1 MGVARKF
8 KKINKMK
15 NRITLKNLSEISG
28 LSISTISKSLSDSLE
43 ISNSTKKKVKKLAKK
58 YNYRPN
64 VFASGLRKGDVK
76 TLGVIIPNLLNPF
89 YAKVLMG
96 IESTLAPLGYKII
109 ISISHES
116 TLKESNHMDLVTNG
130 HVNGLIVCLAKETLM
145 NKKFDH
151 FNNIIKSGLPIV
163 LFDRI
168 NKTLPCDKVFI
179 DDFSVSNKATEFLI
193 KKRKCKNIALVSLIN
208 DFSHGKLRVEGCKS
222 AFRENKIK
230 FIKKNLIESNNE
242 THFNKKIR
250 QLLQEEDIDGVFG
263 ITEKAMLNT
272 IHIAK
277 SLGYDVSNELSVVA
291 FCNESQ
297 MEYNPSLVT
306 IDQHAEEIGKISAKM
321 LIKRINDLKNTSSN
335 NNKFKTAIIKSSLI
349 EKKNCLA
356 YQ

>member
-1 MGVARKF
+1 MQ
-8 KKINKMK
+8 

-28 LSISTISKSLSDSLE
+28 LSISTISKSLSDSSE

-58 YNYRPN
+58 YNYKPN

-76 TLGVIIPNLLNPF
+76 TIGVIIPNLLNPF

-109 ISISHES
+109 TSISHES
-116 TLKESNHMDLVTNG
+116 TLKELNCIDLMTNG
-130 HVNGLIVCLAKETLM
+130 YVNGLIVCLAKETLM
-145 NKKFDH
+145 NKRFDH
-151 FNNIIKSGLPIV
+151 FNNIIKGGLPIV

-168 NKTLPCDKVFI
+168 NKSLPCDKVII

-208 DFSHGKLRVEGCKS
+208 DFSHGKLRVEGFKS
-222 AFRENKIK
+222 ALKQNKIK
-230 FIKKNLIESNNE
+230 FVKKNLIESNNE
-242 THFNKKIR
+242 HNFNKKIR

-272 IHIAK
+272 IHIAR
-277 SLGYDVSNELSVVA
+277 SLGYDISNELSIVA

-297 MEYNPSLVT
+297 MEYNPSLVS
-306 IDQHAEEIGKISAKM
+306 IDQHAEEIGKVSAKL
-321 LIKRINDLKNTSSN
+321 LIKRIDEMKNTRSD
-335 NNKFKTAIIKSSLI
+335 NKFETAIIKSSLI
-349 EKKNCLA
+349 EKKNYLA
-356 YQ
+356 Y